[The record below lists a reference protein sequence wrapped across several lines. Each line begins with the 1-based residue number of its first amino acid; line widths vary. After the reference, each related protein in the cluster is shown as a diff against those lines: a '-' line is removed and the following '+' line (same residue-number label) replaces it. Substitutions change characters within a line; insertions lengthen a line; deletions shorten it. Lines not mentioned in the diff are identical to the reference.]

1 MDETD
6 AGRRLYKDNL
16 AEDGSEFADSRVLG
30 IAVDSRGMVIRG
42 TLVTSACGLSE

>member
-1 MDETD
+1 MDENA
-6 AGRRLYKDNL
+6 AGRGLYKGNL
-16 AEDGSEFADSRVLG
+16 TEDGSEFADSRMLG